1 MWWWCGHRCGP
12 SVSVSLPLSRHN
24 QLSQSADQL
33 TTHSIPPASPPSHFS
48 LLVVVEWQI
57 QNFHIRKLFLGVPGT
72 STTTGL
78 WSPPLPGSLNHNPS
92 WQHSAWPRPLITA
105 LTSPTSTTSQ
115 PLAPAHVE
123 TKPSVVPAQAAASSS
138 SQPRLLFPGS
148 LRTAAVTRPDNTQQL
163 RRRRQR
169 CTVYRGYSV
178 YSTVGTVP
186 MNVEESWGGG
196 MSGGSAPPAPCPL
209 HPLTIW
215 GARPGPSPGGDND
228 AEIRISCILYLVSCI
243 LCCVVT
249 SSHLIC
255 SAPALTTLRSV

>member
-1 MWWWCGHRCGP
+1 MCP
-12 SVSVSLPLSRHN
+12 AP
-24 QLSQSADQL
+24 AP
-33 TTHSIPPASPPSHFS
+33 PPACGRLPCLDH
-48 LLVVVEWQI
+48 
-57 QNFHIRKLFLGVPGT
+57 
-72 STTTGL
+72 STIT
-78 WSPPLPGSLNHNPS
+78 LPGSTRPGPG
-92 WQHSAWPRPLITA
+92 HSSL
-105 LTSPTSTTSQ
+105 LSHHPTITTSQ
-115 PLAPAHVE
+115 PLASAHVE

-228 AEIRISCILYLVSCI
+228 AEIRISCILYLVSC
-243 LCCVVT
+243 VVL
-249 SSHLIC
+249 SHLHIL
-255 SAPALTTLRSV
+255 SALRPH